1 MNLDVLISKYEKE
14 AFEAQEEKHKQ
25 LRENRVPREQD
36 VPDFRK
42 IAPAAAD
49 SGS

>member
-1 MNLDVLISKYEKE
+1 MNLDVLIAKYEKE
-14 AFEAQEEKHKQ
+14 AFEAQEEKMKQ
-25 LRENRVPREQD
+25 LKENRVPAEQA

-42 IAPAAAD
+42 VAPAAAD